1 MASEPQQAQKFD
13 ESLYSRQLYVLGK
26 EAMDKM
32 AQSNVLIVGLGGV
45 GVEIAKNVALAGVKS
60 LSLWD
65 PKLTS
70 IEDLSSQYYLTENDV
85 GKPRGATS
93 MPKLAEL
100 NQYTPVRLVD
110 ESKPLKD
117 NIKDFEVVVIADVD
131 CLDAPNG
138 AVEALVE
145 LNKAARSA
153 NTHFIWAQ
161 TFGLAGAIFNDFGS
175 RFKVLDTNG
184 EEAQT
189 GVVAQIESDGEVLAP
204 SSGRHMLEDGM
215 VIDLKKVNPP
225 SFNGLY
231 RVKTPGPL
239 SFFLNERIDGKPL
252 PTEKYIKGGEWK
264 QVKHPET
271 IDFKSFQDSLSYPDF
286 FITDFAK
293 MDRTAQ
299 LHLGFLALMTFK
311 LKNGGALPRPWN
323 EEDAVQT
330 AHLAEN
336 LSAQLAGLADKVDIE
351 LIKILAKQA
360 RGQLGTTNTVIGS
373 TAAQEVLKAVS
384 GKFMPIKQYLI
395 FDAFEALPSNGV
407 TEQDAAP
414 RFSRYDPYYA
424 VWGHNLMERVSNL
437 KVFLVGAGAIGCEVL
452 KSWALLGL
460 GSGPNGHITV
470 ADNDIIE
477 RSNLNRQ
484 FLFRP
489 KDVGKP
495 KSVTA
500 AAAACA
506 MNPTYTSNHFTTLT
520 EKVGPETQ
528 SIFNDDFWESLDFVT
543 NALDNVEARNYVDR
557 RCIFFSKPL
566 VESGTLGTKGNVQI
580 VVPYMTE
587 SYSSSTDPPEQG
599 IPLCTL
605 RSFPTKIDHT
615 IAWAKSQFQ
624 ALFSDAPASVNAYL
638 TQPNYVESTLKHTP
652 NQKEALEQISS
663 YLVDNRP
670 LTFDE
675 CITWAA
681 KQFEFF
687 FNHEIRQLLYNFPP
701 DSTTSSGSPF
711 WEPPKRCPSQLDLN
725 FDDRNILEFI
735 ISAANL
741 RAFNYGLTGNNDPA
755 YFIEK
760 LSSYQLEQWEPSAK
774 IKIKASDDEPD
785 ADVEEESDEIARLA
799 EKLPAPST
807 LAGFRL
813 NPAEFEKDDDSNFH
827 IDFINTCSNLRALNY
842 GIEPVERSRTKFIA
856 GKIIPAIATTTALV
870 TGLST
875 IETLKLIQGKKLEDY
890 KNGFVNLAL
899 PFFGFSEPM
908 PSSKITYHGN
918 RTIDKIWGRF
928 TFPNITLEQLI
939 DRFDKE
945 HGLEVSMIS
954 CGNLLL
960 YASFFPLKKLQERKP
975 LPLSKVVELVS
986 QRPLPAGETAL
997 QLEICADD
1005 KTGEDV
1011 EDLPFVVIEL

>member
-1 MASEPQQAQKFD
+1 MTSESQQTQKID

-32 AQSNVLIVGLGGV
+32 AQSNVLIAGLGGI

-60 LSLWD
+60 ITLWD
-65 PKLTS
+65 PKPTT
-70 IEDLSSQYYLTENDV
+70 IEDLSSQYYLTEKDV

-100 NQYTPVRLVD
+100 NQYTPVTLAD
-110 ESKPLKD
+110 ESKPLTD
-117 NIKDFEVVVIADVD
+117 IIKDFQVVVIADVD
-131 CLDAPNG
+131 SLEAPNG

-145 LNKAARSA
+145 LNNVARAA

-161 TFGLAGAIFNDFGS
+161 TFGLAGAIFNDFGNQ
-175 RFKVLDTNG
+175 FKVLDTNG
-184 EEAQT
+184 EEALM
-189 GVVAQIESDGEVLAP
+189 GVVARIESNGEVIAP
-204 SSGRHMLEDGM
+204 ASGRHMLEDGM
-215 VIDLKKVNPP
+215 IIDLEKVNPP
-225 SFNGLY
+225 SYNGQY
-231 RVKTPGPL
+231 RVKIPGPL
-239 SFFLNERIDGKPL
+239 SFLLNERMDGKPM
-252 PTEKYIKGGEWK
+252 PTESFIRGGEWK
-264 QVKHPET
+264 QVKQPAML
-271 IDFKSFQDSLSYPDF
+271 DFRSFQDSLSSPDF
-286 FITDFAK
+286 FVTDFAK
-293 MDRTAQ
+293 MERPAQ
-299 LHLGFLALMTFK
+299 LHLGFMALLAFK

-323 EEDAVQT
+323 EEDALQT
-330 AHLAEN
+330 ANLAQN
-336 LSAQLAGLADKVDIE
+336 LSVQLANLTEKVDTE
-351 LIKILAKQA
+351 LIKTLAKQS
-360 RGQLGTTNTVIGS
+360 RGQLGPTNAVIGS

-384 GKFMPIKQYLI
+384 GKFTPIKQYLVY
-395 FDAFEALPSNGV
+395 DAFEALPSNGV
-407 TEQDAAP
+407 TEQDAAA
-414 RFSRYDPYYA
+414 RSSRYDPYYA
-424 VWGHNLMERVSNL
+424 VWGHDFMERVTNL

-452 KSWALLGL
+452 KNWALLGL

-470 ADNDIIE
+470 TDNDTIE

-489 KDVGKP
+489 KDVGQP
-495 KSVTA
+495 KSETA
-500 AAAACA
+500 AAAVRA
-506 MNPTYTSNHFTTLT
+506 MNPSYTVDHFTTLT

-528 SIFNDDFWESLDFVT
+528 GIFNEDFWKCLDFVT
-543 NALDNVEARNYVDR
+543 NALDNVEARTYVDR
-557 RCIFFSKPL
+557 RCVFFSKPL

-638 TQPNYVESTLKHTP
+638 TQPNYVESTLKHTS
-652 NQKEALEQISS
+652 NQKGALEQISS

-670 LTFDE
+670 RTFDE
-675 CITWAA
+675 CISWAA
-681 KQFEFF
+681 EQFNFF
-687 FNHEIRQLLYNFPP
+687 FNREIRQLLYNFPS
-701 DSTTSSGSPF
+701 DATTSSGSPF
-711 WEPPKRCPSQLDLN
+711 WEPPKRCPKELNLDIS
-725 FDDRNILEFI
+725 DPNILEFI

-741 RAFNYGLTGNNDPA
+741 RAFNYGLNGNDDPA
-755 YFIEK
+755 YFVQK
-760 LSSYQLEQWEPSAK
+760 LSNYKPEPWEPSSK

-785 ADVEEESDEIARLA
+785 ADFEEENDEIARLA

-813 NPAEFEKDDDSNFH
+813 NPAEFEKDDDTNFH

-875 IETLKLIQGKKLEDY
+875 IEALKLVQSKKLEDY
-890 KNGFVNLAL
+890 KNGFVSLAL

-908 PSSKITYHGN
+908 PSSKITYNGDQ
-918 RTIDKIWGRF
+918 TIDKIWGRF
-928 TFPNITLEQLI
+928 TYPNITLDEFLQ
-939 DRFDKE
+939 RFDKE

-960 YASFFPLKKLQERKP
+960 YASFFPPKKLQERTP
-975 LPLSKVVELVS
+975 LPFSKVVELVS
-986 QRPLPAGETAL
+986 QRPIPTEEKTL

-1005 KTGEDV
+1005 KSGEDV